1 MSSQRIRDI
10 VNRCYGGLIVNQR
23 SNLDQDNVTSAASTG
38 PLSSQT
44 PVGQSVVPP
53 SGAVVIRELVG
64 RCYSDT
70 AIPNQP
76 NVLDQASVAQ
86 RIPPPPITPE
96 PSPNQVIQQLVNRCY
111 PDLELT
117 PLKEFQPEVV
127 ESGAINLDMR
137 EIIDFINP
145 IIGNPFDFTGD
156 ITVLPPSPPTGKTWV
171 TIGKIM

>member
-23 SNLDQDNVTSAASTG
+23 SNLDQDSVRSASSTG

-44 PVGQSVVPP
+44 PGGQSVVPP

-76 NVLDQASVAQ
+76 NVLDPVSYTHLTL
-86 RIPPPPITPE
+86 PT
-96 PSPNQVIQQLVNRCY
+96 NR
-111 PDLELT
+111 
-117 PLKEFQPEVV
+117 EV
-127 ESGAINLDMR
+127 
-137 EIIDFINP
+137 
-145 IIGNPFDFTGD
+145 
-156 ITVLPPSPPTGKTWV
+156 
-171 TIGKIM
+171 